1 MDAIAGLTLISNY
14 LSADEQTQLLAIV
27 DQGVWLTDLKRRV
40 QHFGYV
46 YNYKKRQ
53 LDPSMYL
60 GALPDWAQSLAER
73 LHADGF
79 APALPDQ
86 VIVNEYQPGQGI
98 APHVDCVPCFADT
111 ILSISLGSPCVMD
124 YTPLKREAEVRHVL
138 LQPGSLLIMRGEAR
152 YEWKHGIA
160 ARKRDLFEGQ
170 VIERQ
175 RRVSLT
181 LRKVID

>member
-1 MDAIAGLTLISNY
+1 MIPGLTYLPNY
-14 LSADEQTQLLAIV
+14 LSAAEQDGLLAVI
-27 DQGVWLTDLKRRV
+27 DQGVWITDLKRRV

-46 YNYKKRQ
+46 YDYKKRQ

-60 GALPDWAQSLAER
+60 GALPEWAQTLAER

-79 APALPDQ
+79 APAVPDQ

-98 APHVDCVPCFADT
+98 APHVDCVPCFGDT
-111 ILSISLGSPCVMD
+111 IFSISLGSPCVMD
-124 YTPLKREAEVRHVL
+124 FTPLKGAGAVPL
-138 LQPGSLLIMRGEAR
+138 LLEPCSLVVMQGESR
-152 YEWKHGIA
+152 YQWKHAIA
-160 ARKRDLFEGQ
+160 PRKRDMIDGK

>member
-1 MDAIAGLTLISNY
+1 MDVIPGLTLVSDY
-14 LSADEQTQLLAIV
+14 LSFDDQSRLLTIV

-40 QHFGYV
+40 QHYGYV

-73 LHADGF
+73 LYADGF

-111 ILSISLGSPCVMD
+111 ILSISLGSACVMD
-124 YTPLKREAEVRHVL
+124 FTPLKRKRDAIHAL
-138 LQPGSLLIMRGEAR
+138 LQAGCLLVMQGEAR
-152 YEWKHGIA
+152 YDWKHGIA
-160 ARKRDLFEGQ
+160 ARKRDLIEGQ
-170 VIERQ
+170 IIERQ